1 MPIVQVEEVTIEEV
15 ETTLRKSNLAGEIE
29 NLTPAE
35 LRALAEI
42 VLSMMRSEM
51 RIERE
56 RLRRDRHP

>member
-29 NLTPAE
+29 NLTPSE

>member
-1 MPIVQVEEVTIEEV
+1 MPIIQVEEVTIEEV
-15 ETTLRKSNLAGEIE
+15 ETTLRKSNLAAELE

-56 RLRRDRHP
+56 RLRRDRNQ